1 MNTINKQDIMK
12 TLLDK
17 YNFSSVADAIKRLK
31 TDFFLIEH
39 LTDNDMYNFTMQQ
52 YAYHNAPDDIVEYE
66 FKCRN
71 NIPLAHL
78 QEIIQYQIDHVCTLN
93 FSEEELSHL
102 NSIGV
107 FENDYIE
114 ALRNFKLNA
123 KYVTLSVNKD
133 GQLAINIKGPW
144 FKTKLF
150 DIIILSIIN
159 GVDTIVKSIEGGG
172 VKKFVDEGMKR
183 LGVKIDTIQNH
194 QLRYD
199 FHLNEFGVRRR
210 FLGLE
215 YQMLVNLELLE
226 RVPECYEGLSNVYLS
241 MVLGVTPKGTM
252 AHEYLQHAQ
261 AVVGIENS
269 QVYALEQW
277 QKEYKG
283 KLGIALTDI
292 FGADAFFVD
301 FRKELA
307 ESYLGGR
314 HDSGCPFEWGE
325 KMIRHYEELN
335 IDPKSKLLVFSDG
348 LDIELA
354 FKLLERFNGRI
365 QCGFGIGTN
374 LTNDVGI
381 TALQIV
387 IKMTFFNGKP
397 VAKLSEN
404 SAKIMCLDMD
414 YLDQVQIVVDT
425 KKTEYLKLYDLPL
438 EFNQVV

>member
-1 MNTINKQDIMK
+1 MNKINKQEVMK
-12 TLLDK
+12 ELLEK
-17 YNFSSVADAIKRLK
+17 YNFTSVADAINRLK
-31 TDFFLIEH
+31 TDFYLVNY

-52 YAYHNAPDDIVEYE
+52 YAYHNAPDTIVEYE

-78 QEIIQYQIDHVCTLN
+78 QEIIQHQIDHVCTLG
-93 FSEEELSHL
+93 FTDHELAHLGSEEV
-102 NSIGV
+102 GV
-107 FENDYIE
+107 FADDYLE
-114 ALRNFKLNA
+114 ALRNFKLNS
-123 KYVTLSVNKD
+123 KYVTLSVDDD

-159 GVDTIVKSIEGGG
+159 GVDTIIKAIEGGG
-172 VKKFVDEGMKR
+172 VKKFVDEGIKR
-183 LGVKIDTIQNH
+183 LGVKLDFIQNH
-194 QLRYD
+194 HLGAD
-199 FHLNEFGVRRR
+199 FKLNEFGVRRR
-210 FLGLE
+210 FLGVE
-215 YQMLVNLELLE
+215 YQMLINLEIIE
-226 RVPECYEGLSNVYLS
+226 RVPESYEGLSNVYLS

-277 QKEYKG
+277 LKEYKG

-292 FGADAFFVD
+292 FGTDAFFVD

-307 ESYLGGR
+307 EAYTGGR
-314 HDSGCPFEWGE
+314 HDSGCPFEWGD
-325 KMIRHYEELN
+325 KMIRHYEELD
-335 IDPKSKLLVFSDG
+335 IDPTSKLLVFSDG

-354 FKLLERFNGRI
+354 FKLLEHFNGRI
-365 QCGFGIGTN
+365 QVGFGIGTN

-387 IKMTFFNGKP
+387 IKMTVFGGKP
-397 VAKLSEN
+397 VAKVSEN
-404 SAKIMCLDMD
+404 AAKIMCRDLEF
-414 YLDQVQIVVDT
+414 LVEVQTVVDI
-425 KKTEYLKLYDLPL
+425 KKSKYATLYDK
-438 EFNQVV
+438 QVA

>member
-1 MNTINKQDIMK
+1 MNKINKQEVMK
-12 TLLDK
+12 ELLEK
-17 YNFSSVADAIKRLK
+17 YNFTSVADAINRLK
-31 TDFFLIEH
+31 TDFYLVNH

-52 YAYHNAPDDIVEYE
+52 YAYHNAPDSIVEYE

-78 QEIIQYQIDHVCTLN
+78 QEIIQHQIEHVCTLN
-93 FSEEELSHL
+93 FTEAELTHLGSEKV
-102 NSIGV
+102 GV
-107 FENDYIE
+107 FETDYLE
-114 ALRNFKLNA
+114 ALRNFKLNS
-123 KYVTLSVNKD
+123 KYVTLSVDDD

-159 GVDTIVKSIEGGG
+159 GVDTIIKAIEGGG
-172 VKKFVDEGMKR
+172 VKKFVDEGLSR
-183 LGVKIDTIQNH
+183 LNKKISYIQAH
-194 QLRYD
+194 PLAD
-199 FHLNEFGVRRR
+199 AFHLIEMGVRRR
-210 FLGLE
+210 FLGVE
-215 YQMLVNLELLE
+215 YQMLVNLTLMEGI
-226 RVPECYEGLSNVYLS
+226 PNSYDGLSNVYLS
-241 MVLGVTPKGTM
+241 MLLGVDPKGTM

-261 AVVGIENS
+261 AVVGVENS

-277 QKEYKG
+277 LKEYKG

-292 FGADAFFVD
+292 FGTDAFFVD

-307 ESYLGGR
+307 EAYTGGR

-325 KMIRHYEELN
+325 KMIRHYEELD

-365 QCGFGIGTN
+365 QVGFGIGTN

-387 IKMTFFNGKP
+387 IKMTVFDGKP

-404 SAKIMCLDMD
+404 AAKIMCRDLEF
-414 YLDQVQIVVDT
+414 LVEVQVVVDI
-425 KKTEYLKLYDLPL
+425 KKSKYVKLYDK
-438 EFNQVV
+438 QAA